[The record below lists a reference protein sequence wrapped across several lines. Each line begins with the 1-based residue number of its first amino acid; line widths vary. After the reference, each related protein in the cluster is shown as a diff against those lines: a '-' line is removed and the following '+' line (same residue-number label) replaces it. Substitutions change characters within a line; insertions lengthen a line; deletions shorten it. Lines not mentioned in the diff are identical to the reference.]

1 MDKPKQTEFVPCTDI
16 MRKYIKMMEQKL
28 CTDSE
33 EYTSSAH
40 ARREKIKC
48 SEGKLYS
55 YERFINWDNKD
66 DPNIKQISAKKWISK
81 KNCSYDPKEMANSEI
96 KIDFKIMDSQ
106 GKELSSNIFQ
116 RAREYCKV
124 WRYDDPY
131 KVLEDYGA
139 SWIAVSCRADKV
151 YLQYGKGIDDS
162 SHDSYSGIGSVY
174 AVEDITNSIPS
185 MKPSK

>member
-1 MDKPKQTEFVPCTDI
+1 MIQI
-16 MRKYIKMMEQKL
+16 L
-28 CTDSE
+28 N
-33 EYTSSAH
+33 
-40 ARREKIKC
+40 KC
-48 SEGKLYS
+48 LL
-55 YERFINWDNKD
+55 
-66 DPNIKQISAKKWISK
+66 KKWISK

-106 GKELSSNIFQ
+106 GKERSSNIFQ

-131 KVLEDYGA
+131 KVLEDYGGIWIA
-139 SWIAVSCRADKV
+139 VSCRADTWIAVSCRADKV

-174 AVEDITNSIPS
+174 VVEDITNSIPS
-185 MKPSK
+185 TKPSK